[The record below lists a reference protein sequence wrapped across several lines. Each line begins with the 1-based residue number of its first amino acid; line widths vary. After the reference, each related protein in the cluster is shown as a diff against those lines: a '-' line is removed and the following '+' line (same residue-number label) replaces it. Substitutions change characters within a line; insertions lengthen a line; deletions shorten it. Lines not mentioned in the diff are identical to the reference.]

1 MPTLVK
7 LAKAGWGPWG
17 THRHVPFT
25 MTSESG
31 EMHFSPRVRRT
42 ATAAGAGI
50 GTAGL
55 LAGVLLLGPLAASI
69 LLVVVFTLAWP
80 LAAVVLHIADE
91 VPYRS
96 PVLVAAASAAG
107 VLCVPGMVKL
117 LSWGAVGLV
126 IALFVAGVFMLI
138 DLVAPGE
145 RHPRRRRRRRQKAQY
160 GDLATLSRAE
170 ELEDEKLIASLRCPL
185 SIEELC
191 SVWGETS
198 TTLAQGA
205 GLRDRQAV
213 AEVRRICLDEFER
226 RNPDGFQRWI
236 EAGAPG
242 DPSSYLL
249 PNSNE

>member
-1 MPTLVK
+1 
-7 LAKAGWGPWG
+7 
-17 THRHVPFT
+17 
-25 MTSESG
+25 
-31 EMHFSPRVRRT
+31 
-42 ATAAGAGI
+42 
-50 GTAGL
+50 
-55 LAGVLLLGPLAASI
+55 VLLLGPLAATI
-69 LLVVVFTLAWP
+69 LLAVVFTLAWP

-96 PVLVAAASAAG
+96 PVLVAAASAGG

-126 IALFVAGVFMLI
+126 IALVAAGVFVLI
-138 DLVAPGE
+138 DLALPGD
-145 RHPRRRRRRRQKAQY
+145 RRRRPRRRDRRRQKTQY
-160 GDLATLSRAE
+160 RGLAALSRTDQ
-170 ELEDEKLIASLRCPL
+170 LEDEKLIASLQCPL

-198 TTLAQGA
+198 TTLSQGA
-205 GLRDRQAV
+205 GPRDRQAV

-236 EAGAPG
+236 EAGAPR

>member
-1 MPTLVK
+1 MGSEAAVW
-7 LAKAGWGPWG
+7 WGLSG
-17 THRHVPFT
+17 AHRYVPFT

-31 EMHFSPRVRRT
+31 EMHLSPRAQRT
-42 ATAAGAGI
+42 ATAAYAGI

-55 LAGVLLLGPLAASI
+55 LAGVLLLGPLAATI
-69 LLVVVFTLAWP
+69 LLAVVFTLAWP

-96 PVLVAAASAAG
+96 PVLVAAASAGG

-126 IALFVAGVFMLI
+126 IALFAAGVFVLI
-138 DLVAPGE
+138 DLALPGN
-145 RHPRRRRRRRQKAQY
+145 RRPRRRRRRRQKAQY
-160 GDLATLSRAE
+160 GGLAALSGSD
-170 ELEDEKLIASLRCPL
+170 ELEDEKLIASLKCPL

-191 SVWGETS
+191 SVWGETT

-205 GLRDRQAV
+205 GPRDRQAV

-236 EAGAPG
+236 EAGASG